1 MATYAIG
8 DIQGCMASLQALLRE
23 LARGGF
29 SWERDRLWLTG
40 DLVNR
45 GPTSLEV
52 LRWAYA
58 HRDRLTTV
66 LGNHDV
72 HALLRFAGHVKE
84 KKRDTLDAL
93 LAADDAPRLFD
104 WLRQQPFFVSQ
115 SIARRRHVLVHA
127 GLAPTWSLA
136 DAAERA
142 AELTALLAA
151 PTWRADSA
159 RLVGKGRPWDDA
171 LAGDARLHS
180 LLLYFTR
187 VRTLARATGE
197 PDADFDGELADMP
210 KANEAWFAMPRA
222 PWRQDASPAATPRVV
237 FGHWAALGVTS
248 SPHHL
253 SLDSGCVWGRR
264 LTAMRLDDD
273 TQFAVAACD

>member
-8 DIQGCMASLQALLRE
+8 DLQGCMASLQALLDK
-23 LARGGF
+23 LARAGF
-29 SWERDRLWLTG
+29 SWDRDRLWLTG

-52 LRWAYA
+52 LRWAFA

-66 LGNHDV
+66 LGNHDL
-72 HALLRFAGHVKE
+72 HAILRFAGHAKE

-93 LAADDAPRLFD
+93 LGAADAAPLFD
-104 WLRQQPFFVSQ
+104 WLRQQPFFVMQ
-115 SIARRRHVLVHA
+115 LIAQRPHVLVHA
-127 GLAPTWSLA
+127 GLAPTWSIA
-136 DAAERA
+136 NAAAYA
-142 AELTALLAA
+142 AELAAVLAA
-151 PTWRADSA
+151 PTWLADCA
-159 RLVGKGRPWDDA
+159 RLVGKGRPWRDS

-187 VRTLARATGE
+187 VRSLVVDTGD
-197 PDADFDGELADMP
+197 PDPDFDGELADMP
-210 KANEAWFAMPRA
+210 KNNEPWFDAPRA
-222 PWRQDASPAATPRVV
+222 VWRHAAAPATMPRVV

-253 SLDSGCVWGRR
+253 SLDSGCVWGKR
-264 LTAMRLDDD
+264 LTAVRLDDNVE
-273 TQFAVAACD
+273 FSVAACD